1 MSRKIQN
8 RIYVIQLFFYISF
21 ISTSAIFGQRGPGG
35 VGDTNGVSTLVL
47 WTNPDDILEGDNA
60 SFSSWID
67 LSGYS
72 SNLSQSNVSLQPIIK
87 KDSEDIN
94 GFPFVRFQATDRRL
108 VKTNFTNFP
117 TTAIS
122 GFYVNKTGDNNDGVL
137 SYASTANNNNFLI
150 FRSGNL
156 RMYRNN
162 PRTFNLAANT
172 GNWNVVG
179 FGWTSAGGASR
190 ISLNGL
196 NGTTVSANQNGVP
209 ITAGGNFAL
218 AGEQDGNNSPYS
230 FDPNQAHQGDFSE
243 VILFNTFINEAKR
256 IIVSNY
262 LSAKYNI
269 NYAAGAIAN
278 TDFYLQDDNGNF
290 DFNVA
295 GIGQATDGSS
305 HLDSQGTGIVRI
317 NTPSAL
323 SNDDYLFWGED
334 VKNASYT
341 FSSSSAS
348 GYLER
353 LDTKWRVSKR
363 NNLGT
368 VNVEVKETD
377 INFNS
382 SEGCNALKLIVSNSS
397 NFATKTSYDFVLSG
411 GVYTATGVNFS
422 DNDYFTLEYVDT
434 IVVDNAQFYNGS
446 GSVSVPDIT
455 NGCYKLLV
463 KNTANGT
470 LTLTQDAFVRE
481 IEIEAG
487 GVLSTSSN
495 IKLQVANGIKNNG
508 ELRLVEGSQLIQ
520 THSSSVNLNSGSG
533 RLYVDQ
539 IASTSTFYQSG
550 YWSSPVRSSGT
561 GAGAP
566 FSIDNIL
573 KDGTVATAA
582 TPTLGEAKDV
592 SFITGHDGSKVTT
605 PIEIST
611 RWLAKFNNALDWTR
625 FVSPTASIF
634 TPGEGWNMKSVG
646 ARFTFL
652 GIPNDGNYSF
662 TIDQNNYSLIGN
674 PYPSA
679 LDAEAFILD
688 NSSSFNGV
696 IYIYNGMSDDTH
708 VRGDYSGT
716 YNTIVSGVSVGGTR
730 YLPIGQAFFVTR
742 EAAGSGTIT
751 FSNSQ
756 RIMVNLSETGSL
768 VAKNTEEKKQDESL
782 SVLKLGF
789 QFNLSET
796 VKRNRE
802 VAITFRGLSD
812 KFDKGYD
819 AQMWGLQPTD
829 LYLKVEDLDFPF
841 IITGIESFN
850 NSIKVPLVVQVDQE
864 KEVVFLIEE
873 KININTPVYL
883 FDASLGTYHNLD
895 VESKTLKLLSGKYT
909 DRFFITFSNKTL
921 EVPTINEDEKS
932 IRVFK
937 RKEGE
942 LVVDNSAN
950 LYIKSIKVY
959 NLLGA
964 EILNY
969 TINANIL
976 EKNIDVRNIAKS
988 VYILSIKTE
997 KGVVNQKIIID

>member
-1 MSRKIQN
+1 MYFFSL
-8 RIYVIQLFFYISF
+8 LFLNINFSF
-21 ISTSAIFGQRGPGG
+21 SQTGPGG
-35 VGDTNGVSTLVL
+35 VGNTSNNGLWLKANTFSNFGNVST
-47 WTNPDDILEGDNA
+47 WTDVSGNGNNAAQLESTQQPISMSTSALNGMPIVRFDGSNDQMAVADADILDGTSGITYFTVIRPNNINA
-60 SFSSWID
+60 SPRGILGKRISSGTTSNYSYTWFFWQGSRAMYLD
-67 LSGYS
+67 LETQ
-72 SNLSQSNVSLQPIIK
+72 NN
-87 KDSEDIN
+87 
-94 GFPFVRFQATDRRL
+94 RFNTAT
-108 VKTNFTNFP
+108 TFTNATNYILSFTFDGSLVTSQRSKIYNEMSLIKVASESSTSIGNSNRP
-117 TTAIS
+117 LAI
-122 GFYVNKTGDNNDGVL
+122 GALNVDYGTYLGAD
-137 SYASTANNNNFLI
+137 YAEI
-150 FRSGNL
+150 IH
-156 RMYRNN
+156 
-162 PRTFNLAANT
+162 FNY
-172 GNWNVVG
+172 
-179 FGWTSAGGASR
+179 
-190 ISLNGL
+190 
-196 NGTTVSANQNGVP
+196 TV
-209 ITAGGNFAL
+209 T
-218 AGEQDGNNSPYS
+218 
-230 FDPNQAHQGDFSE
+230 E
-243 VILFNTFINEAKR
+243 VER
-256 IIVSNY
+256 IIINNY

-269 NYAAGAIAN
+269 PLSSKN
-278 TDFYLQDDNGNF
+278 FYDEDTSVGNF